1 MGAAPYRKGQV
12 LHSVVAAAPSLTA
25 TDEGYIGITN
35 STSYCTVALD
45 TAADGHIECTA
56 KGGNAGKFNGKTIT
70 LNRTADGAW
79 SCASNLDLKYKPGK
93 CS

>member
-1 MGAAPYRKGQV
+1 M